1 MTQEENVRQRKQKK
15 ARFVAVDLIVLSFI
29 EIVYNLV

>member
-15 ARFVAVDLIVLSFI
+15 ARFVAVDLIV
-29 EIVYNLV
+29 V

>member
-15 ARFVAVDLIVLSFI
+15 ARFVAVDLIVVWFI
-29 EIVYNLV
+29 E

>member
-15 ARFVAVDLIVLSFI
+15 ARFVAVDLIFVLFI
-29 EIVYNLV
+29 E